1 MNLENIWLQWSNR
14 QLNYVIDIIKNSDA
28 ESICEIG
35 SFVGSVARPLWNGIK
50 DTNKKLYLVDN
61 YHFLPEN
68 ARESFFKFVRF
79 LIVSSANRFFF
90 GV

>member
-50 DTNKKLYLVDN
+50 AVSYTHLT
-61 YHFLPEN
+61 LPTK
-68 ARESFFKFVRF
+68 A
-79 LIVSSANRFFF
+79 
-90 GV
+90 